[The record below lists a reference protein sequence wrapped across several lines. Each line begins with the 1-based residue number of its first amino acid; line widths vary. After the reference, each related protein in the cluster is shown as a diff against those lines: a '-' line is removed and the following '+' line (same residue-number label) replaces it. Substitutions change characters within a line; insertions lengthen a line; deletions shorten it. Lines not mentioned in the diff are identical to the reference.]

1 MTASNIPD
9 SFNMDSLEEL
19 LNDAPREE
27 DIHAELDS
35 DIFSE
40 EVMMDTAKA
49 GLDSM
54 TNLVP
59 DPAVHKAALLQI
71 CTNMITWHT
80 VVGKNANE
88 EGHTDCGTAWMRDA
102 GKWQAIMQIARGI
115 HLGENDHWCDAK

>member
-27 DIHAELDS
+27 DIHAESHS
-35 DIFSE
+35 DIYSE
-40 EVMMDTAKA
+40 DVMVHAAKA

-54 TNLVP
+54 TDLVP
-59 DPAVHKAALLQI
+59 DPAVHKAALLKI
-71 CTNMITWHT
+71 CTNMINWHT
-80 VVGKNANE
+80 AVGENANE

-102 GKWQAIMQIARGI
+102 GKWQAIMNIARGI
-115 HLGENDHWCDAK
+115 DLGENDHWCDVK